1 MADIREIDLL
11 EIKNPIWLRGIDSKC
26 NSGNILVSSLLKDV
40 LLNRSFITSLEN
52 TIKTGIYMNL
62 NTAIDYPGS
71 NPYGMLLVFESD
83 GMIVQFYINTSSLFF
98 MRQYSSGYWCEWK
111 TIAFV

>member
-1 MADIREIDLL
+1 MAEDKREQELP
-11 EIKNPIWLRGIDSKC
+11 EVNPLWLRTLDSQG
-26 NSGNILVSSLLKDV
+26 NSGNTLVSSLLKEV
-40 LLNRSFITSLEN
+40 LLNRSFITSFEN

-62 NTAIDYPGS
+62 NTAIDYPGT

-98 MRQYSSGYWCEWK
+98 MRQFSSGAWCEWK
-111 TIAFV
+111 TIAFT

>member
-1 MADIREIDLL
+1 MTDISENKLP
-11 EIKNPIWLRGIDSKC
+11 EVNPLCLRAIDSQGS
-26 NSGNILVSSLLKDV
+26 SGNVLISSVLKDV
-40 LLNRSFITSLEN
+40 LLNRSFITSLKD

-98 MRQYSSGYWCEWK
+98 MRQFSSEAWCEWK
-111 TIAFV
+111 TITLT